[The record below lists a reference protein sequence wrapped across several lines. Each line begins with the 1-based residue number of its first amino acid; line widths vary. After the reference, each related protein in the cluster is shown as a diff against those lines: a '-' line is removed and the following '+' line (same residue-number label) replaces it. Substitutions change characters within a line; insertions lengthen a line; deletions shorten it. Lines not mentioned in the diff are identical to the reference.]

1 MREWLENA
9 EVLIGTIVIVL
20 GAVAFSIAP
29 VFV

>member
-1 MREWLENA
+1 MREWLEQR
-9 EVLIGTIVIVL
+9 EVLFGVVVIVL